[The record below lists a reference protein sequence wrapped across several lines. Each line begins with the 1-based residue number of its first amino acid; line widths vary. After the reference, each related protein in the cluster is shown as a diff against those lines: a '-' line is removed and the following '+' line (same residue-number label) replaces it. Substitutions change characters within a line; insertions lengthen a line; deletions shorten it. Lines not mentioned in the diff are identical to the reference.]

1 LALIGCDGSFARGGG
16 AATLEK
22 QSKQEGGRRRGH
34 RLLILA
40 GILVCLPLIALG
52 ALVGRLAMGPIDLPF
67 LSERLAAALS
77 ATDGSMAV
85 QVGATQLTWDRSEN
99 DLDLRLG
106 NVDVRGPDGHPHA
119 SFQTLSLGLHALP
132 LLRGDVVPSWI
143 ELDRPKLHL
152 TVQPD
157 GGIGLGT
164 GEHAP
169 PAADVEL
176 EPGGAPRG
184 LVLPPL
190 VANLTSIRI
199 HEGDVALV
207 LPGDVDPFELRD
219 VDLAIDRAEAALT
232 LRLRAAL
239 VRSGVRIPIEGD
251 GQYGLDARA
260 GDIEI
265 RFEELAPQLV
275 GELLAEI
282 TRRPEQ
288 SEPGPQMAL
297 EAIRL
302 PLSGSLR
309 VALSELRATQAQ
321 LALTGGK
328 GSIVLPGVA
337 PLPVADLRLTTQ
349 FDLGLATLSVEDLT
363 LDLGGPRLSVR
374 GLLSDLERAGSFTA
388 EATLTALPVDWLARY
403 WPAGAAP
410 AARAWI
416 TGNITRGR
424 VRIAK
429 VRLQGQL
436 ADPVT
441 KAAVVDPP
449 TGWLAFEGLAVRFL
463 KTMPSAERVA
473 GRGRFSGAGWNLVVH
488 SGDVGGVTLRQARVE
503 IATPAK
509 GAPTIDVAGVVK
521 GPLARTV
528 GILNRAPVQLSRA
541 IGFDPKVEGGA
552 ILGRLDLRFPL
563 DGSLAKRGPTVNAR
577 AHATEVAIANVVRGA
592 SLQNGELAATLQGGL
607 LHLRAHG
614 DLATAPL
621 RLDWKEQLQGKAA
634 IVRRVEVDGR
644 LDDAAR
650 ATLGFDAAPILKGP
664 VAVHATW
671 TKPASGEDQIDLA
684 LGLDDATLDA
694 IPIALRKDAGTPGK
708 ATARLALKDGQ
719 VVAIQNAVVDAGTTR
734 IEGGMTLAAPRPPKA
749 AVGAAIRTVDLVTIL
764 QEKGHPQPVRL
775 TLEVRPEGD
784 ESRIALHCDDASVWL
799 EAIDAA
805 SDWTGGRLDLT
816 GRANLALDAFRFE
829 GRLEVEKVT
838 LEHSPLLARIITLT
852 SISGLEGALTGKGI
866 RFDQV
871 VSDLGFAADVMTIKD
886 GAATGSTLRLLVD
899 GTVDRGKETADL
911 RGTLVPSY
919 YGLNEATKYIPLL
932 GHLLGGKDNAI
943 LTIDFTVK
951 GALADPD
958 VSVKPLN
965 SVAPGFLRDLV
976 KRLDK

>member
-1 LALIGCDGSFARGGG
+1 LALVGRGDSFARGGG
-16 AATLEK
+16 AAVHGSP
-22 QSKQEGGRRRGH
+22 SKQEGGRRRGR

-40 GILVCLPLIALG
+40 GIVVCLPLVALG
-52 ALVGRLAMGPIDLPF
+52 ALIGRLVMGPIDLPF
-67 LSERLAAALS
+67 LSKHLAKALS
-77 ATDGSMAV
+77 ASDGSMTV
-85 QVGATQLTWDRSEN
+85 QVGATQLTWDRGEN

-119 SFQTLSLGLHALP
+119 SFQTLALGLHALP
-132 LLRGDVVPSWI
+132 LLHGDVVPSWI

-169 PAADVEL
+169 PAADVEI
-176 EPGGAPRG
+176 EPGGAPRR
-184 LVLPPL
+184 LALPPL

-219 VDLAIDRAEAALT
+219 VDLAIDRADAAVT
-232 LRLRAAL
+232 LRFRGAL
-239 VRSGVRIPIEGD
+239 VRSGARIPIEGD

-265 RFEELAPQLV
+265 RFEELAPRLV
-275 GELLAEI
+275 GALLAEI
-282 TRRPEQ
+282 TQRPEQ

-388 EATLTALPVDWLARY
+388 EATVAALPVDWLARY
-403 WPAGAAP
+403 WPADAAP

-449 TGWLAFEGLAVRFL
+449 TGWVAFENLAVRFL
-463 KTMPSAERVA
+463 KTMPSAERVS
-473 GRGRFSGAGWNLVVH
+473 GQGRFSGAGWNLVVRG
-488 SGDVGGVTLRQARVE
+488 GDVGGVTLRQARVE
-503 IATPAK
+503 IVTPAK

-528 GILNRAPVQLSRA
+528 GLLNRAPVQLSRA
-541 IGFDPKVEGGA
+541 IGFDPKVEGGTV
-552 ILGRLDLRFPL
+552 LGRLDLRFPL
-563 DGSLAKRGPTVNAR
+563 DGSLARRGPTVSVR
-577 AHATEVAIANVVRGA
+577 AHATQVGIANVVRDA
-592 SLQNGELAATLQGGL
+592 SFQDGELEATLRSGL

-614 DLATAPL
+614 DLAKAPL

-644 LDDAAR
+644 LDDTAR
-650 ATLGFDAAPILKGP
+650 AALGFDAAPVVKGP
-664 VAVHATW
+664 VAVQATW
-671 TKPASGEDQIDLA
+671 TKPASGEDPIDLV
-684 LGLDDATLDA
+684 LGLDDAALDA
-694 IPIALRKDAGTPGK
+694 VPIALRKDAGTPGK
-708 ATARLALKDGQ
+708 ASARLVLKSGEL
-719 VVAIQNAVVDAGTTR
+719 VAIQNIVLDAGTTR
-734 IEGGMTLAAPRPPKA
+734 VEGGLTLAPRPARA
-749 AVGAAIRTVDLVTIL
+749 AVGARIRTLDLVTTL
-764 QEKGHPQPVRL
+764 QGKGHPQPVRL
-775 TLEVRPEGD
+775 TVEVRPDGD
-784 ESRIALHCDDASVWL
+784 ESRIALRCDDASVWL
-799 EAIDAA
+799 EAIDTA
-805 SDWTGGRLDLT
+805 SDWTGGRLDLS
-816 GRANLALDAFRFE
+816 GRVNLALDAFRFD

-838 LEHSPLLARIITLT
+838 LEHSPVLARIITLT

-871 VSDLGFAADVMTIKD
+871 VSDLGYGGDVMTIKD
-886 GAATGSTLRLLVD
+886 GAATGSTLRLLMD
-899 GTVDRGKETADL
+899 GTIDRAKATADL

-919 YGLNEATKYIPLL
+919 YGLNEAAKYVPVL
-932 GHLLGGKDNAI
+932 GRILGGSANAI
-943 LTIDFTVK
+943 LTIEFTVK

-958 VSVKPLN
+958 VSVKPLT
-965 SVAPGFLRDLV
+965 SVAPGFLRDIV